1 MALAGI
7 ITGAVAVVLSLVVI
21 AVIVLAFATGNAAS
35 TEHPDPRLTQS
46 APCASRRRRR
56 TR

>member
-21 AVIVLAFATGNAAS
+21 AVIVLAFVSGSADFDGS
-35 TEHPDPRLTQS
+35 TQ
-46 APCASRRRRR
+46 
-56 TR
+56 TRV